1 MFYYVFWVVTSL
13 FAVIG
18 VLHCLLGV
26 VEAWSLHRNR
36 TVCRA
41 VLQIELRGEEP
52 HTEYLLNTLSVV
64 AGRLA
69 VGTVEAELELKD
81 SGLSEKTRREVAE
94 YCEKNPW
101 VLFTDGA
108 EDGIIE

>member
-1 MFYYVFWVVTSL
+1 M
-13 FAVIG
+13 
-18 VLHCLLGV
+18 
-26 VEAWSLHRNR
+26 
-36 TVCRA
+36 
-41 VLQIELRGEEP
+41 
-52 HTEYLLNTLSVV
+52 V